1 MGLTKPIE
9 QKILNFKGTF
19 MYPKDII
26 RGGKIMRKMKKVL
39 SLALATALCV
49 SMAGCSSKPAET
61 QAPKAE
67 GQAEGSQEAAAPA
80 DDYHLV
86 LKLSHV
92 FAPEEQLTKTM
103 DSIAANILER
113 TNGAIEI
120 QTYPQGQL
128 ATYKDGVEQ
137 VVRGADFISVE
148 DPSYLGDYV
157 PDFNILAGPMLVN
170 SYDEYEYLLETPEV
184 QDMFKRAEEKGIKI
198 LSLDYI
204 FGFRSLMT
212 NKVITKP
219 EDLKGMK
226 IRTPGS
232 QLYVDTLNHMGA
244 TATPLAF
251 SETISA
257 VQQGVVDGLEG
268 TIDAYATNGS
278 AEVAKNMAMTKHL
291 LGVCGAYISVDV
303 WNKIPEEYR
312 TIMQEEFT
320 KGAETMVKNISE
332 GEEATKQKLETEMG
346 ISFNDVDNAAF
357 AELVAPIYDNM
368 KDVTPGLYDKFK
380 EAIANMPK

>member
-1 MGLTKPIE
+1 MK
-9 QKILNFKGTF
+9 
-19 MYPKDII
+19 
-26 RGGKIMRKMKKVL
+26 KMKKVL
-39 SLALATALCV
+39 SLTLAAALCV
-49 SMAGCSSKPAET
+49 SLAGCGSKKPAET

-67 GQAEGSQEAAAPA
+67 GQEAESQEAGSQEAAAPA

-103 DSIAANILER
+103 DSIAASILEK

-170 SYDEYEYLLETPEV
+170 SYDEYEYLLGTPEV

-278 AEVAKNMAMTKHL
+278 AEVAKNMALTKHL

-303 WNKIPEEYR
+303 WNKIPAEYQ
-312 TIMQEEFT
+312 TIIQEEFT

-332 GEEATKQKLETEMG
+332 GEDATRQKLETEMG
-346 ISFNDVDNAAF
+346 ISFNEVDSAAF
-357 AELVAPIYDNM
+357 AEAVAPIYENM
-368 KDVTPGLYDKFK
+368 KDVTPGLYEKFR
-380 EAIANMPK
+380 ESIANMPK

>member
-1 MGLTKPIE
+1 
-9 QKILNFKGTF
+9 
-19 MYPKDII
+19 
-26 RGGKIMRKMKKVL
+26 
-39 SLALATALCV
+39 
-49 SMAGCSSKPAET
+49 
-61 QAPKAE
+61 
-67 GQAEGSQEAAAPA
+67 
-80 DDYHLV
+80 
-86 LKLSHV
+86 
-92 FAPEEQLTKTM
+92 
-103 DSIAANILER
+103 
-113 TNGAIEI
+113 
-120 QTYPQGQL
+120 
-128 ATYKDGVEQ
+128 
-137 VVRGADFISVE
+137 
-148 DPSYLGDYV
+148 
-157 PDFNILAGPMLVN
+157 
-170 SYDEYEYLLETPEV
+170 
-184 QDMFKRAEEKGIKI
+184 
-198 LSLDYI
+198 
-204 FGFRSLMT
+204 MT

-332 GEEATKQKLETEMG
+332 AVSYTHLDVYKRQVEDILILERDNVLGG
-346 ISFNDVDNAAF
+346 ILNQCIHNGF
-357 AELVAPIYDNM
+357 
-368 KDVTPGLYDKFK
+368 GLHTFK
-380 EAIANMPK
+380 EELTGPEYAARYICLLYTSSMPPSPFCK

>member
-1 MGLTKPIE
+1 
-9 QKILNFKGTF
+9 
-19 MYPKDII
+19 
-26 RGGKIMRKMKKVL
+26 MRKMKKVL

-232 QLYVDTLNHMGA
+232 QLYVDTLNHTGKDWYIDFYAFNPVDGVDTLNHMGA

>member
-1 MGLTKPIE
+1 
-9 QKILNFKGTF
+9 
-19 MYPKDII
+19 
-26 RGGKIMRKMKKVL
+26 MKKALSVVL
-39 SLALATALCV
+39 AAAMCVSLAGCGGGNKSEAPAAP
-49 SMAGCSSKPAET
+49 AGGEKAAE
-61 QAPKAE
+61 
-67 GQAEGSQEAAAPA
+67 AEGSGDAAAPA

-103 DSIAANILER
+103 DSICNNIKER

-120 QTYPQGQL
+120 QHFPQGQL

-137 VVRGADFISVE
+137 VVRGAEFISVE

-157 PDFNILAGPMLVN
+157 PDFNILAGPMLVK
-170 SYDEYEYLLETPEV
+170 SFDEYEYLLESDEV
-184 QDMFKRAEEKGIKI
+184 KEMFKAAEDKGIKI
-198 LSLDYI
+198 LNMDFI
-204 FGFRSLMT
+204 FGFRSMMT
-212 NKVITKP
+212 NKVINTP
-219 EDLKGMK
+219 EDMKGLK

-278 AEVAKNMAMTKHL
+278 AEVAKNMALTKHL

-303 WNKIPEEYR
+303 WNKIPAEYQE
-312 TIMQEEFT
+312 IIQEEFNN
-320 KGAETMVKNISE
+320 GAAEMVKNISE
-332 GEEATKQKLETEMG
+332 GEAATREKLEKEMG
-346 ISFNDVDNAAF
+346 ITFNEVDNEAF
-357 AELVAPIYDNM
+357 AKTVEPIYANM
-368 KDVTPGLYDKFK
+368 KNVTPGRYERFK
-380 EAIANMPK
+380 EIIAEMPQ